1 MSTVWQISHFKKL
14 LISRTISNIGNGI
27 APIAI
32 AFGVLNLPGATPTDL
47 SIVLASQAV
56 PLVLLLPIGGVV
68 ADKLGRAK
76 VIAVTDMVLSAFVM
90 TTAILFLTDNAT
102 VPLLALLGAIY
113 GSLAAFWYPAMSA
126 LTPEVVPDTHL
137 QTANGFIAMAQNG
150 GMIIGAAIGG
160 ALVATVG
167 SGIAI
172 AIDAASFFIAGLLVF
187 SFRHVSKK
195 SESEESMFGD
205 LVHGWRVFI
214 SYKWIVV
221 VVGAFSLIVMVW
233 RGSEEVM
240 GPVLALDIY
249 GGAAGWSVV
258 LASQAAGLLIGAF
271 LGTRVDPKRPMI
283 FGMLVT
289 LAMPLLMFVLALQ
302 SPLIVVAVAAF
313 ITGISIDL
321 FYVVWITALQ
331 RKVPREAL
339 SRVSSYDAFG
349 SLLFGPIGL
358 AISGPLIAGLGAT
371 LAFGLF
377 GVIALAAVLG
387 SLMFKSVR
395 SLTNAQEVAEVQD

>member
-1 MSTVWQISHFKKL
+1 MSTVWQIAHFKKL

-32 AFGVLNLPGATPTDL
+32 AFGVLNLPGASPTDL

-68 ADKLGRAK
+68 ADKLGRAR

-150 GMIIGAAIGG
+150 GMIVGAAIGG
-160 ALVATVG
+160 GLVATVG

-187 SFRHVSKK
+187 SFRHVSTK

-258 LASQAAGLLIGAF
+258 LACQAAGLLVGAF
-271 LGTRVDPKRPMI
+271 LGTR
-283 FGMLVT
+283 
-289 LAMPLLMFVLALQ
+289 
-302 SPLIVVAVAAF
+302 
-313 ITGISIDL
+313 IDH
-321 FYVVWITALQ
+321 
-331 RKVPREAL
+331 
-339 SRVSSYDAFG
+339 
-349 SLLFGPIGL
+349 
-358 AISGPLIAGLGAT
+358 
-371 LAFGLF
+371 
-377 GVIALAAVLG
+377 
-387 SLMFKSVR
+387 
-395 SLTNAQEVAEVQD
+395 

>member
-1 MSTVWQISHFKKL
+1 MWQIRHFKKL
-14 LISRTISNIGNGI
+14 LISRTISNIGNGMT
-27 APIAI
+27 PIAL

-68 ADKLGRAK
+68 ADKLGRAR
-76 VIAVTDMVLSAFVM
+76 VIAATDMVLSAFVM
-90 TTAILFLTDNAT
+90 TMAVLFLTGTAT
-102 VPLLALLGAIY
+102 VPMLAVLAAIY
-113 GSLAAFWYPAMSA
+113 GSLSAFWYPAMSA

-137 QTANGFIAMAQNG
+137 QTANGFLAMAQNG
-150 GMIIGAAIGG
+150 GMIVGAALGG
-160 ALVATVG
+160 ALVATLG

-172 AIDAASFFIAGLLVF
+172 AIDALSFLVAGLLVF
-187 SFRHVSKK
+187 SFRQVSRK
-195 SESEESMFGD
+195 SESEESVFSD
-205 LVHGWRVFI
+205 LGHGWRVFI

-221 VVGAFSLIVMVW
+221 VVGAFSIIVMVW

-258 LASQAAGLLIGAF
+258 LASQAAGLLVGAF
-271 LGTRVDPKRPMI
+271 LGTRIDPKHPMV
-283 FGMLVT
+283 FGMVVT
-289 LAMPLLMFVLALQ
+289 LAMPMFMFVLALQ
-302 SPLIVVAVAAF
+302 SPLFVVAIAAF
-313 ITGISIDL
+313 ITGISLDI
-321 FYVVWITALQ
+321 FYVVWITAVQ

-339 SRVSSYDAFG
+339 SRVTSYDAFG

-358 AISGPLIAGLGAT
+358 AISGPLISGVGAT
-371 LAFGLF
+371 IAFGLF
-377 GVIALAAVLG
+377 GAIALAAVIV

-395 SLTNAQEVAEVQD
+395 EVTNAREVAEVQI

>member
-68 ADKLGRAK
+68 ADKLGRAR
-76 VIAVTDMVLSAFVM
+76 VIAVTDIVLSAFVL
-90 TTAILFLTDNAT
+90 TTAILFLTDAAT
-102 VPLLALLGAIY
+102 IPLLAVLGAIY

-150 GMIIGAAIGG
+150 GMIVGAAIGG

-187 SFRHVSKK
+187 SFRHVSKR

-258 LASQAAGLLIGAF
+258 LAAQATGLLIGAF
-271 LGTRVDPKRPMI
+271 LGTRVDPRRPLV

-289 LAMPLLMFVLALQ
+289 LAMPALMFVLALQ
-302 SPLIVVAVAAF
+302 SPLIVVAAAAF

-377 GVIALAAVLG
+377 GVIALAAVIG

-395 SLTNAQEVAEVQD
+395 SLSNAQEVTEVQS

>member
-1 MSTVWQISHFKKL
+1 MSTVWQIAHFKKL

-32 AFGVLNLPGATPTDL
+32 AFGVLNLPGASPTDL

-68 ADKLGRAK
+68 ADKLGRAR

-150 GMIIGAAIGG
+150 GMIVGAAIGG

-187 SFRHVSKK
+187 SFRHVSTK

-258 LASQAAGLLIGAF
+258 LAAQATGLLIGAF
-271 LGTRVDPKRPMI
+271 LGTRVDPRRPLV

-289 LAMPLLMFVLALQ
+289 LAMPALMFVLALQ
-302 SPLIVVAVAAF
+302 SPLIVVAAAAF

-358 AISGPLIAGLGAT
+358 AISGPIIAGLGAP

-377 GVIALAAVLG
+377 GVIALAAVIG

-395 SLTNAQEVAEVQD
+395 SLSNAQEVTEVQS

>member
-1 MSTVWQISHFKKL
+1 MSTVWQIAHFKKL

-32 AFGVLNLPGATPTDL
+32 AFGVLNLPGASPTDL

-68 ADKLGRAK
+68 ADKLGRAR

-150 GMIIGAAIGG
+150 GMIVGAAIGG
-160 ALVATVG
+160 GLVATVG

-187 SFRHVSKK
+187 SFRHVSTK

-258 LASQAAGLLIGAF
+258 LACQAAGLLVGAF
-271 LGTRVDPKRPMI
+271 LGTRIDPKRPMV
-283 FGMLVT
+283 FGMVVT
-289 LAMPLLMFVLALQ
+289 LAMPAFMFVLALQ
-302 SPLIVVAVAAF
+302 SPLAVVAFAAF
-313 ITGISIDL
+313 ITGISLDI

-377 GVIALAAVLG
+377 GVIALAAVIG
-387 SLMFKSVR
+387 ALMFKSVR
-395 SLTNAQEVAEVQD
+395 ALTNVREVAEVQD

>member
-1 MSTVWQISHFKKL
+1 MWQIRHFKKL

-27 APIAI
+27 TPIAL

-68 ADKLGRAK
+68 ADKLGRAR
-76 VIAVTDMVLSAFVM
+76 VIAATDMVLSAFVM
-90 TTAILFLTDNAT
+90 TMAVLFLTGTAT
-102 VPLLALLGAIY
+102 VPMLAVLAAIY
-113 GSLAAFWYPAMSA
+113 GSLSAFWYPAMSA

-137 QTANGFIAMAQNG
+137 QTANGFLAMAQNG
-150 GMIIGAAIGG
+150 GMIVGAALGG
-160 ALVATVG
+160 ALVATLG

-172 AIDAASFFIAGLLVF
+172 AIDALSFLVAALLVF
-187 SFRHVSKK
+187 SFRQVSRK
-195 SESEESMFGD
+195 SESEESVFSD
-205 LVHGWRVFI
+205 LGHGWRVFI

-221 VVGAFSLIVMVW
+221 VVGAFSIIVMVW

-258 LASQAAGLLIGAF
+258 LASQAAGLLVGAF
-271 LGTRVDPKRPMI
+271 LGTRIDPKHPMV
-283 FGMLVT
+283 FGMVVT
-289 LAMPLLMFVLALQ
+289 LAMPMFMFVLALQ
-302 SPLIVVAVAAF
+302 SPLFVVAIAAF
-313 ITGISIDL
+313 ITGISLDI
-321 FYVVWITALQ
+321 FYVVWITAVQ

-339 SRVSSYDAFG
+339 SRVTSYDAFG

-358 AISGPLIAGLGAT
+358 AISGPLISGVGAT
-371 LAFGLF
+371 IAFGLF
-377 GVIALAAVLG
+377 GAIALAAVIV

-395 SLTNAQEVAEVQD
+395 EVTNAREVAEVQI

>member
-1 MSTVWQISHFKKL
+1 MWQIRHFKKL

-27 APIAI
+27 TPIAL

-68 ADKLGRAK
+68 ADKLGRAR

-90 TTAILFLTDNAT
+90 TTAILFLTGTAT
-102 VPLLALLGAIY
+102 VPMLAVLAAIY
-113 GSLAAFWYPAMSA
+113 GCLAAFWYPAMSA

-137 QTANGFIAMAQNG
+137 QTANGFLAMAQNG
-150 GMIIGAAIGG
+150 GMIVGAALGG
-160 ALVATVG
+160 ALVATLG

-172 AIDAASFFIAGLLVF
+172 AIDALSFFIAGLLVF
-187 SFRHVSKK
+187 SFRQVSRK
-195 SESEESMFGD
+195 SESEESMFSD
-205 LVHGWRVFI
+205 LGHGWRVFI

-221 VVGAFSLIVMVW
+221 VVGAFSIIVMVW

-258 LASQAAGLLIGAF
+258 LASQAVGLLVGAF
-271 LGTRVDPKRPMI
+271 LGTRIDPKHPMV
-283 FGMLVT
+283 FGMVVT
-289 LAMPLLMFVLALQ
+289 LAMPMFMFVLALQ
-302 SPLIVVAVAAF
+302 SPLFVVAIAAF
-313 ITGISIDL
+313 ITGISLDV
-321 FYVVWITALQ
+321 FYVVWITAVQ

-339 SRVSSYDAFG
+339 SRVTSYDAFG

-358 AISGPLIAGLGAT
+358 AVSGPLISAVGAT
-371 LAFGLF
+371 IAFGLF
-377 GVIALAAVLG
+377 GVISLAAVIGAL
-387 SLMFKSVR
+387 LFKSVR
-395 SLTNAQEVAEVQD
+395 QLTNAREVADV

>member
-1 MSTVWQISHFKKL
+1 MSTVWQIAHFKKL

-32 AFGVLNLPGATPTDL
+32 AFGVLNLPGASPTDL

-68 ADKLGRAK
+68 ADKLGRAR

-150 GMIIGAAIGG
+150 GMIVGAAIGG
-160 ALVATVG
+160 GLVATVG

-187 SFRHVSKK
+187 SFRHVSTK

-258 LASQAAGLLIGAF
+258 LACQAAGLLVGAF
-271 LGTRVDPKRPMI
+271 LGTRVDPKRPMV
-283 FGMLVT
+283 FGMVVT
-289 LAMPLLMFVLALQ
+289 VAMPAFMFVLALQ
-302 SPLIVVAVAAF
+302 SPLAVVAFAAF
-313 ITGISIDL
+313 ITGISLDI

-377 GVIALAAVLG
+377 GVIALAAVIG
-387 SLMFKSVR
+387 ALMFKSVR
-395 SLTNAQEVAEVQD
+395 ALTNVREVAEVQD

>member
-1 MSTVWQISHFKKL
+1 MSTVWQIAHFKKL

-32 AFGVLNLPGATPTDL
+32 AFGVLNLPGASPTDL

-68 ADKLGRAK
+68 ADKLGRAR

-150 GMIIGAAIGG
+150 GMIVGAAIGG
-160 ALVATVG
+160 GLVATVG

-187 SFRHVSKK
+187 SFRHVSTK

-221 VVGAFSLIVMVW
+221 VVGAFSLLVMVW

-240 GPVLALDIY
+240 GPVWALDIY

-258 LASQAAGLLIGAF
+258 LACQAAGLLVGAF
-271 LGTRVDPKRPMI
+271 LGTRVDPKRPMV
-283 FGMLVT
+283 FGMVVT
-289 LAMPLLMFVLALQ
+289 VAMPAFMFVLALQ
-302 SPLIVVAVAAF
+302 SPLAVVAFAAF
-313 ITGISIDL
+313 ITGISLDI

-377 GVIALAAVLG
+377 GVIALAAVIG
-387 SLMFKSVR
+387 ALMFKSVR
-395 SLTNAQEVAEVQD
+395 ALTNVREVAEVQD

>member
-1 MSTVWQISHFKKL
+1 MSTVWQIAHFKKL

-32 AFGVLNLPGATPTDL
+32 AFGVLNLPGASPTDL

-68 ADKLGRAK
+68 ADKLGRAR

-150 GMIIGAAIGG
+150 GMIVGAAIGG
-160 ALVATVG
+160 GLVATVG

-187 SFRHVSKK
+187 SFRHVSTK

-258 LASQAAGLLIGAF
+258 LACQAAGLLVGAF
-271 LGTRVDPKRPMI
+271 LGTRIDPKRPMV
-283 FGMLVT
+283 FGMVVT
-289 LAMPLLMFVLALQ
+289 VAMPAFMFVLALQ
-302 SPLIVVAVAAF
+302 SPLAVVAFAAF
-313 ITGISIDL
+313 ITGISLDI

-377 GVIALAAVLG
+377 GVIALAAVIG
-387 SLMFKSVR
+387 ALMFKSVR
-395 SLTNAQEVAEVQD
+395 ALTNVREVAEVQD